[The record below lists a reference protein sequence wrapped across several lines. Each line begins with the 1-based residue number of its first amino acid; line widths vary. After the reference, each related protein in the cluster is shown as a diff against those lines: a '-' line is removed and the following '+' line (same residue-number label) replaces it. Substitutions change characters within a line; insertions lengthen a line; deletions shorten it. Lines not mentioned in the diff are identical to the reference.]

1 MVATRHI
8 LGGTMSG
15 PDMVQGTEQV
25 GRARQQ
31 SSTELLQIAL
41 LDQTLHVSLTDVE
54 LTVLG
59 QVDSAGKV

>member
-1 MVATRHI
+1 
-8 LGGTMSG
+8 MSG

-31 SSTELLQIAL
+31 GSTELLQIAL

-59 QVDSAGKV
+59 

>member
-1 MVATRHI
+1 
-8 LGGTMSG
+8 MSG
-15 PDMVQGTEQV
+15 PGMVQGTEQV
-25 GRARQQ
+25 GRVRQQ